1 MSSSENI
8 DNRKKGVLV
17 LGKGP
22 MQGFG
27 DNTLTA

>member
-8 DNRKKGVLV
+8 DNIKKGVLG
-17 LGKGP
+17 LDKGP
-22 MQGFG
+22 MQGLG

>member
-17 LGKGP
+17 LGKDP
-22 MQGFG
+22 MQGLG